1 MSSPSLN
8 QYHERANYTWSEN
21 SIRFINTPTASAR
34 KTFFYVQETGYFQTV
49 SPYFTERMN
58 LNSFLIF
65 FTISGRGLLKYNGNT
80 YDLLPGTAAF
90 INCMNYHYYECP
102 RNETWEFLWVH
113 FNGSTALG
121 YYEEFIK
128 NGFRIS
134 VEKDTFFMERT
145 LRRILSLTQKKD
157 LHSEI
162 IVSSLLTDLLTHFLI
177 INSSENL
184 SLGFMPDYIK
194 NILKEIEQNF
204 QDYLSLDSL
213 ALETGI
219 SKYHMS
225 REFKRYMGITLNEY
239 IIMTR
244 LNHAKELLKYTDKTV
259 EEITFSCGF
268 HHVSHFINQ
277 FKKHEKSTPLQYRKE
292 WGNP

>member
-259 EEITFSCGF
+259 EEIAFSCGF